1 MYKYEDY
8 RQQVLEDPDTYIRVK
23 SIALSRIGANGVIRA
38 LDIMEATGKS
48 DSWEQC
54 AYVDRL
60 VEMGVITE
68 IKQVEDVFFRHK
80 LYQ

>member
-38 LDIMEATGKS
+38 LDII
-48 DSWEQC
+48 
-54 AYVDRL
+54 RL
-60 VEMGVITE
+60 MGAM
-68 IKQVEDVFFRHK
+68 RLCRPPCGNGCNHRN
-80 LYQ
+80 